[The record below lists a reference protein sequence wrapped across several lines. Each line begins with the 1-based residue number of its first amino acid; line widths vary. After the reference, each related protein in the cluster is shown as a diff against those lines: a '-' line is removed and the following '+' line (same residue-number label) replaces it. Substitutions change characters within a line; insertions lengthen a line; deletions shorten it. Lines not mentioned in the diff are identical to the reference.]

1 MLIGAGA
8 ESTTSIIQTFFKIM
22 ALQQDVMKKAQ
33 EGIYVPSNF
42 AIYWLIQATKNWIV
56 L

>member
-1 MLIGAGA
+1 MLVGAGA
-8 ESTTSIIQTFFKIM
+8 ESTTSVLQTFFKIM

-33 EGIYVPSNF
+33 EGIYVSSNF
-42 AIYWLIQATKNWIV
+42 TIYGLIQATKNWIV